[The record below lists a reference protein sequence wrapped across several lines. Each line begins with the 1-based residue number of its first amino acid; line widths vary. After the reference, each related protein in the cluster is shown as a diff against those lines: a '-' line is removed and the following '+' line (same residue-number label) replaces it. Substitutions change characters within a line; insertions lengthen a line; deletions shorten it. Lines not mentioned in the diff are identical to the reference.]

1 MAALHSPRFE
11 EMLPSYAL
19 GALDGEDLR
28 ELEVHLE
35 TGCPECEDQLALWQ
49 GDLETLA
56 ASAPPLAPSDTVRAR
71 LLRSLA
77 PADDNAGSD
86 RPASPGVSA
95 PVSGGAAPSR
105 RIPAWLGL
113 AAAALLVVALWGW
126 VEQSRLRGQ
135 VRELGAERDRLAQ
148 RAEGLDRQLAQAQTE
163 AARLAQ
169 TLQTVSAPGGRAIV
183 LAGLDPAPGASGRT
197 FVDPSAG
204 RAVFTA
210 RNLPALPAGKTYQL
224 WFIPSDG
231 KPVPAGVFQAN
242 SQGAA
247 TLEVER
253 IAPDIQVWA
262 VTIEPAG
269 GVPQPT
275 GEMVLK
281 G

>member
-1 MAALHSPRFE
+1 MAAPHTSRFE
-11 EMLPSYAL
+11 ELLPAYAL
-19 GALDGEDLR
+19 GALDGEELR
-28 ELEVHLE
+28 ELEAHLE
-35 TGCPECEDQLALWQ
+35 TGCPECEDRLVLWQ
-49 GDLETLA
+49 GDVEALA
-56 ASAPPLAPSDTVRAR
+56 AAAPPMAPSDTTRAR

-77 PADDNAGSD
+77 EEAPPAAQ
-86 RPASPGVSA
+86 
-95 PVSGGAAPSR
+95 AAPAAPARPR
-105 RIPAWLGL
+105 RIPGWLGL
-113 AAAALLVVALWGW
+113 AAAALLVAAVWGW
-126 VEQSRLRGQ
+126 IEQGRLRGQ
-135 VRELGAERDRLAQ
+135 VEELTAERDRLAQ

-169 TLQTVSAPGGRAIV
+169 SLQTVSAPGGRAIA

-224 WFIPSDG
+224 WFIPADG
-231 KPVPAGVFQAN
+231 KPVPAGIFQTD

-253 IAPDIQVWA
+253 IAPDVQVWA